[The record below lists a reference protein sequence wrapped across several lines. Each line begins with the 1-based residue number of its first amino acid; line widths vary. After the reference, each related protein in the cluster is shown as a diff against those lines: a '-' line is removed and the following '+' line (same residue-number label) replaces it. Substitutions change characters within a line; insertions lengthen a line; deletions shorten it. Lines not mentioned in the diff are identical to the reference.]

1 MLLKKTWYLLFYVA
15 MKLLAI
21 KQNEKLLI
29 SYAYCLIRMSFNEG
43 YQFCDRVDQNTT
55 VVDLVGSDSW
65 FIFEALSVN
74 HGGLCQ
80 PMTE

>member
-1 MLLKKTWYLLFYVA
+1 MLFFIA

-21 KQNEKLLI
+21 KQNEKLPI
-29 SYAYCLIRMSFNEG
+29 SYAYCLIRMSLDEG
-43 YQFCDRVDQNTT
+43 YLVCDRVDQNTT

-65 FIFEALSVN
+65 FIFEVLSVN